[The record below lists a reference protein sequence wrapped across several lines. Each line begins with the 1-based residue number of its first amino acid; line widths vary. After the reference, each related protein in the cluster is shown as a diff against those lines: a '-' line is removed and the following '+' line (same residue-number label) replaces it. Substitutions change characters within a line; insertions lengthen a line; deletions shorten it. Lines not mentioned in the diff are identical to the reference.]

1 MPKSCT
7 PAHIAFQTTQKGF
20 IMTISETARLEMF
33 GGLQKS
39 LGEAVANTLI
49 EHLPPG
55 GWYDVAR
62 TGDFDRIEIRL
73 DKLDNRIDK
82 LEARL
87 DDRIDKLEIRID
99 KLEARLDDRIDGLE
113 ARIDKLE
120 ARLDDRIDKLAQK
133 IDTNTKWMI
142 GISITYG
149 IGILGALV
157 TFMVASLN

>member
-1 MPKSCT
+1 
-7 PAHIAFQTTQKGF
+7 
-20 IMTISETARLEMF
+20 MTISETARLDMLS
-33 GGLQKS
+33 GLRTHV
-39 LGEAVANTLI
+39 GEAVANTLM
-49 EHLPPG
+49 EHLSPG

-73 DKLDNRIDK
+73 DK

-99 KLEARLDDRIDGLE
+99 KLEARFDKLE

-120 ARLDDRIDKLAQK
+120 ARLDDRIDTLTQK
-133 IDTNTKWMI
+133 IETNTRWMI
-142 GISITYG
+142 GISLTYG

-157 TFMVASLN
+157 TFMVATLN

>member
-1 MPKSCT
+1 
-7 PAHIAFQTTQKGF
+7 
-20 IMTISETARLEMF
+20 MTISETARLDMLS
-33 GGLQKS
+33 GLRTHV
-39 LGEAVANTLI
+39 GEAVANTLM

-62 TGDFDRIEIRL
+62 TGDFDRIET
-73 DKLDNRIDK
+73 RIDK

-87 DDRIDKLEIRID
+87 DDRIDKLEIRFD
-99 KLEARLDDRIDGLE
+99 KLEARFDKLE

-120 ARLDDRIDKLAQK
+120 IR
-133 IDTNTKWMI
+133 IDTNTRWMI
-142 GISITYG
+142 GISLTYG

>member
-1 MPKSCT
+1 
-7 PAHIAFQTTQKGF
+7 
-20 IMTISETARLEMF
+20 MTISETARLDMLS
-33 GGLQKS
+33 GLRTHV
-39 LGEAVANTLI
+39 GEAVANTLM

-62 TGDFDRIEIRL
+62 TGDFDRIET
-73 DKLDNRIDK
+73 RIDK

-99 KLEARLDDRIDGLE
+99 KLEARLDDRIDTLT
-113 ARIDKLE
+113 
-120 ARLDDRIDKLAQK
+120 QK
-133 IDTNTKWMI
+133 IETNTRWMI

>member
-1 MPKSCT
+1 
-7 PAHIAFQTTQKGF
+7 
-20 IMTISETARLEMF
+20 MTISETARLDMLS
-33 GGLQKS
+33 GLRTHV
-39 LGEAVANTLI
+39 GEAVANTLM

-62 TGDFDRIEIRL
+62 TGDFDRIET
-73 DKLDNRIDK
+73 RIDK

-87 DDRIDKLEIRID
+87 DDRIDKLEIRFD
-99 KLEARLDDRIDGLE
+99 KLE

-120 ARLDDRIDKLAQK
+120 IR
-133 IDTNTKWMI
+133 IDTNTRWMI
-142 GISITYG
+142 GISLTYG

>member
-1 MPKSCT
+1 M
-7 PAHIAFQTTQKGF
+7 
-20 IMTISETARLEMF
+20 
-33 GGLQKS
+33 
-39 LGEAVANTLI
+39 

-87 DDRIDKLEIRID
+87 DDRIDKLEVRFD
-99 KLEARLDDRIDGLE
+99 KLE

-157 TFMVASLN
+157 TFMVATLN

>member
-1 MPKSCT
+1 M
-7 PAHIAFQTTQKGF
+7 A
-20 IMTISETARLEMF
+20 ISETARLDMLS
-33 GGLQKS
+33 GLRTHV
-39 LGEAVANTLI
+39 GEAVANTLM

-73 DKLDNRIDK
+73 DKLDNRLDQ

-87 DDRIDKLEIRID
+87 DDRIDKLEARFD
-99 KLEARLDDRIDGLE
+99 KLEVRIDN
-113 ARIDKLE
+113 LE

-133 IDTNTKWMI
+133 IDTNTRWMI
-142 GISITYG
+142 GISLTYG

-157 TFMVASLN
+157 TFMVATLN

>member
-1 MPKSCT
+1 M
-7 PAHIAFQTTQKGF
+7 
-20 IMTISETARLEMF
+20 
-33 GGLQKS
+33 
-39 LGEAVANTLI
+39 

-62 TGDFDRIEIRL
+62 TGDFDRIET
-73 DKLDNRIDK
+73 RIDK

-87 DDRIDKLEIRID
+87 DDRIDKLEIRFD
-99 KLEARLDDRIDGLE
+99 KLE

-120 ARLDDRIDKLAQK
+120 IR
-133 IDTNTKWMI
+133 IDTNTRWMI
-142 GISITYG
+142 GISLTYG

>member
-1 MPKSCT
+1 M
-7 PAHIAFQTTQKGF
+7 A
-20 IMTISETARLEMF
+20 ISETDRLQMF
-33 GGLQKS
+33 SGLQKS
-39 LGEAVANTLI
+39 VGEAVANTLM

-62 TGDFDRIEIRL
+62 TGDFDRLETRIDKLEARLDDRIDKLEIRF
-73 DKLDNRIDK
+73 DK

-99 KLEARLDDRIDGLE
+99 KL
-113 ARIDKLE
+113 
-120 ARLDDRIDKLAQK
+120 AQK

-142 GISITYG
+142 GISLTYG

-157 TFMVASLN
+157 TFMVATLN